1 MGIQCRPLLRPRV
14 IEKLTTLLRE
24 IMDADYAEGKIEEW
38 RVRQQEER
46 EWIGGP
52 WTNTGQGR
60 AFVHCVTGNVAMLV
74 RL

>member
-46 EWIGGP
+46 EWMRGRGSS
-52 WTNTGQGR
+52 TVQGR
-60 AFVHCVTGNVAMLV
+60 LLAHCVTDNVAM
-74 RL
+74 